1 MSDTIDR
8 AHHIHLILTLEIY
21 ENVITN
27 LKQFLL
33 LIIEIEC
40 LWSRKRKF
48 FKVRYF
54 YTFSRQNFLIFSQLG
69 EGIQLEDKV
78 F

>member
-27 LKQFLL
+27 LKQYLL

-48 FKVRYF
+48 FKVRLFLYIFEAKFSYF
-54 YTFSRQNFLIFSQLG
+54 LPIGGGYTIG
-69 EGIQLEDKV
+69 G
-78 F
+78 